1 MCVCVF
7 VYVLKRYLYVFLLF
21 VCVCAKR
28 IHICVFVHMCVCV
41 FVCVCILVCLN
52 ICVLC
57 LILVRTL
64 WLCNPGLAVC
74 GRTEAGKARQPLP
87 MVVIESRNTDRP
99 LNSRRSNV
107 SCTQTKNFC
116 THGFFY
122 ALRKAALC
130 LYTGIYILAISGEE
144 FLNKLKNREEFE
156 GGL

>member
-1 MCVCVF
+1 MCFYTCVC
-7 VYVLKRYLYVFLLF
+7 VYVLKRYLFVCLYTC
-21 VCVCAKR
+21 VCVC
-28 IHICVFVHMCVCV
+28 

-116 THGFFY
+116 THDFFY
-122 ALRKAALC
+122 APRKAALC
-130 LYTGIYILAISGEE
+130 LYTGIYILAISPPPGGE
-144 FLNKLKNREEFE
+144 KNF
-156 GGL
+156 